1 MPGGRALDNLEK
13 ADKAWRQLC
22 DADRMPFREVIAE
35 TQTPLTPSDFQAFD
49 VVILGGV
56 WRCDQDECSMA
67 RLKEDFVYV
76 QRKDWRSLP
85 H

>member
-22 DADRMPFREVIAE
+22 DADRMPFREVITE
-35 TQTPLTPSDFQAFD
+35 THTPLIPSDFQAFD

-56 WRCDQDECSMA
+56 CRCGQDEFLWA
-67 RLKEDFVYV
+67 GLNHDLVHV
-76 QRKDWRSLP
+76 LRKAWRSLP